1 MWVFLS
7 SRLRR
12 WALFA
17 VLLPLGRFG
26 ARRLAGVL
34 ERRNEPTRVTRTLRR
49 VSAPLPG
56 RDVERH

>member
-1 MWVFLS
+1 MWIFLS

-26 ARRLAGVL
+26 AQRLAGQL
-34 ERRNEPTRVTRTLRR
+34 ERRNGPTRVTRTLRR
-49 VSAPLPG
+49 VSTPLPR
-56 RDVERH
+56 RDLKGH

>member
-1 MWVFLS
+1 M
-7 SRLRR
+7 
-12 WALFA
+12 FA

>member
-17 VLLPLGRFG
+17 VLPLGRFD

-34 ERRNEPTRVTRTLRR
+34 ERRNGPTRVTRTLRR

>member
-1 MWVFLS
+1 MWIFLS

-26 ARRLAGVL
+26 AQRLADVL
-34 ERRNEPTRVTRTLRR
+34 ERRDGPTRVTRTLRR

-56 RDVERH
+56 RHVERH